1 MDAMAKVHD
10 PYPDAG
16 FALPGV
22 RVMFGDVR
30 ERLRALSAASVQVC
44 VTSPPYFGL
53 RSYLPDGHP
62 DKPAEIGTEQTPEAY
77 VAHLAEV
84 FREVRRV
91 LADDGTLWLNL
102 GDSYAGTKVGNTNES
117 GKSGLKRDSR
127 PEDCRVP
134 ANERLAVDISDMKF
148 RKVLPPA
155 AKPKDLLMIPARV
168 ALAFQADG
176 WWLRSK
182 IIWAKPNPMPESVRD
197 RPTGSYEEVFL
208 FAKNERYYY
217 DIDSLREPHAEKRNW
232 PTWEQ
237 RKAAGAPIRRGDPGL
252 SGDVCPFRGVGA
264 HPLGRNM
271 RNVWTFPPKPFKG
284 AHFATF
290 PPELPEKC
298 IRAGS
303 RPGDT
308 VLDPFAGSGTTGMVA
323 CQLGREAVLIDL
335 NPANEPLIRERIAS
349 VQPTL
354 FPA

>member
-1 MDAMAKVHD
+1 LGKADAGMDAMAKVHD

-16 FALPGV
+16 FILPGV

-62 DKPAEIGTEQTPEAY
+62 DKSAEIGAEQTPEAY
-77 VAHLAEV
+77 VGHLVEV

-102 GDSYAGTKVGNTNES
+102 GDSYAKTTACIANAPSRKSTLTTNNGRGPKPGDKYAADRAGVGRAINCQA
-117 GKSGLKRDSR
+117 KS
-127 PEDCRVP
+127 
-134 ANERLAVDISDMKF
+134 
-148 RKVLPPA
+148 
-155 AKPKDLLMIPARV
+155 KDLLMIPARV
-168 ALAFQADG
+168 ALALQADG
-176 WWLRSK
+176 WYLRSK

-197 RPTGSYEEVFL
+197 RPTTSYEEVFL
-208 FAKNERYYY
+208 FAKSGCYFY
-217 DIDSLREPHAEKRNW
+217 DADAVKEPMQGDGRNCGRCGGK
-232 PTWEQ
+232 Q
-237 RKAAGAPIRRGDPGL
+237 AGANGNSTY
-252 SGDVCPFRGVGA
+252 SGRAWQGSETTGFRN
-264 HPLGRNM
+264 L
-271 RNVWTFPPKPFKG
+271 RNVWTITPKPFKG
-284 AHFATF
+284 SHFATF
-290 PPELPEKC
+290 PPDLPEKC
-298 IRAGS
+298 ILAGS

-323 CQLGREAVLIDL
+323 RQLGREAALIDL
-335 NPANEPLIRERIAS
+335 NPANEPLIRERIAG